1 MFKATFL
8 FLAFKSWGRWQGLAV
23 LGCIVGLL
31 ACKPKEV
38 PPSSIPAT
46 PSLAI
51 RGADL
56 SFLPALRASGT
67 SLLNGR
73 NEAQDALSTLKELG
87 MNVVRLRLWYQPTQ
101 SSASWQA
108 MLALKNEIKAQG
120 LQLLLSVH
128 YSDTWADPAQ
138 QSIPAAWQALPV
150 GVMADSVQAYT
161 QRIMLAFE
169 PDYIQIGNEINGGML
184 WPAGTWTDTASFHRL
199 LRAGIAAVRS
209 SRPATQIILH
219 HAGFVGADDF
229 YQRLSSLD
237 YNVVGL
243 SYYPMWHGKSLDSL
257 GMAIRS
263 LKQQTGKSVLVVET
277 SYPFSLGWNDNTH
290 NVVGNSNQ
298 LLAAYAATP
307 AGQRA
312 YLEALSSTLYS
323 SGALGWCYWGAEW
336 VSFGNAGGWQG
347 SSWENQALW
356 DFDSKLLPAVV
367 AFSWRK
373 LP

>member
-1 MFKATFL
+1 MSHTSFSIAKFARVGYIHRLAAIL
-8 FLAFKSWGRWQGLAV
+8 FVSFA
-23 LGCIVGLL
+23 L

-38 PPSSIPAT
+38 PPLPEPSQ

-56 SFLPALRASGT
+56 SFLPALRSSST
-67 SLLNGR
+67 TLLN
-73 NEAQDALSTLKELG
+73 EAGQVQDALSILKESG

-108 MLALKNEIKAQG
+108 MLALINEIKAQG

-150 GVMADSVQAYT
+150 AVLADSVQAYT

-184 WPAGTWTDTASFHRL
+184 WPVGSWTDTASFYRL

-209 SRPATQIILH
+209 IRPATQIILH

-237 YNVVGL
+237 YDVVGL

-290 NVVGNSNQ
+290 NVVGDSNQ
-298 LLAAYAATP
+298 LLPAFAATP
-307 AGQRA
+307 AGQQA
-312 YLEALSSTLYS
+312 YLEALSTTLHAA
-323 SGALGWCYWGAEW
+323 GALGWCYWGAEW

-356 DFDSKLLPAVV
+356 DFDRKFLPAEA
-367 AFSWRK
+367 AFAWRK
-373 LP
+373 LQ

>member
-1 MFKATFL
+1 MFKATFS
-8 FLAFKSWGRWQGLAV
+8 FLALKSWGRWQGLAV

-73 NEAQDALSTLKELG
+73 GQVQDALSTLKESG

-101 SSASWQA
+101 SSATWQA
-108 MLALKNEIKAQG
+108 MLSLKNEIKAQG

-138 QSIPAAWQALPV
+138 QTTPAAWQGLSL
-150 GVMADSVQAYT
+150 GVLADSVYQYT
-161 QRIMLAFE
+161 ERVMQAFE

-184 WPAGTWTDTASFHRL
+184 WPVGNWADSAAFHRL
-199 LRAGIAAVRS
+199 LRSGIAAVRS
-209 SRPATQIILH
+209 VKPATKIILH
-219 HAGFVGADDF
+219 HAGFAGASYF

-237 YNVVGL
+237 YDMVGL

-257 GMAIRS
+257 GLAIRG
-263 LKQQTGKSVLVVET
+263 LRQQTGKSVLVVET

-290 NVVGNSNQ
+290 NVVGDSNQ
-298 LLAAYAATP
+298 LLPAFDATP
-307 AGQRA
+307 AGQQA
-312 YLEALSSTLYS
+312 YLEALSNALHA

-356 DFDSKLLPAVV
+356 DFDRKFLPAEA
-367 AFSWRK
+367 AFAWRK